1 MFNPL
6 SLIKRLAFPA
16 VATSSAPTQRPPAG
30 PVERVSTTPKTAGY
44 VSIAAQYQLRPRD
57 LPPLGFDQI
66 RSMLLD
72 PAVRLGLQMR
82 IAPICG
88 VEIAYNAGNGPDGKP
103 KWVPG
108 VLAKRPEVGEFV
120 RRQLARIWTH
130 GLEEILSAQVWGW
143 SAGEVMLR
151 ATSRG
156 TVEIDYLLG
165 RHAIDTRALIRRG
178 SLVGTRVMRVQN
190 GHSNSNVDLEFPK
203 SWFHSYRPEA
213 GAFYG
218 QSILLGAY
226 SPWADKAFQGGAT
239 DVRRL
244 FMHADAYGGKDMTYP
259 DGVTIVNGQ
268 EVSNRDLALQ
278 IIEQLQAG
286 GVTARP
292 AVFDG
297 NGNELWKL
305 TRATVAS
312 NPAHILQFPK
322 DLDTEIYHGL
332 EIPDDVIESETGAWA
347 GKRIPMAA
355 FYNSLDLWVMAIIGT
370 LTEQLLEPLVML
382 NFGRAEEFS
391 VTHKPLGQQ
400 AMEQQ
405 GDAGQGQGSQQPG
418 QSNPQQPSAG
428 NPQQQYQAGPQQPGM
443 PPQQRMGLD
452 PVEAVGHGVLN
463 AAELVQAA
471 REVIDSRGVAR
482 MASMGQPH
490 SFSSTQF
497 DLPGEICA
505 KIQSMQSRINP
516 SDLAPDGLELQP
528 HITVKYGLHTDD
540 PEEVR
545 SAAMLHDP
553 VAVTFGKCTIFPGE
567 EHDVVKVDVESNGLR
582 DLNQRLSD
590 TLPHT
595 DTHPGYKPHATIA
608 YVRSGLGERI
618 ASTLNDLEGAVAVFD
633 RVTFSD
639 KLRNHHSIP
648 LIGRSKRFSADPAGA
663 KWVTIGGRRDGNDKH
678 AGGFPVQLDEN
689 GIVLKGGPKGLRG
702 KHVSK
707 IVSHFKRMRNTP
719 AAKAKRAE
727 SMVKKQAKSWDM
739 SPDQYRQFVDQ
750 IWKDKA
756 DEHKTRES
764 AKADARKSLGV
775 TAGDVRRLEEQ
786 GFDYGSGKIKGLD
799 TVGREL
805 ATQYPELNW
814 GGGYGDDAGKDV
826 DDTDYDAKVWEL
838 LKEGKVALP
847 AKDSPEFHQEV
858 DEYLNYLA
866 DQTGGGSSDDSDE
879 QDDDSPIPFGLQR
892 SLDFDEDEHPRGDDG
907 KFARGGGK
915 ATTKAASK
923 STSKPKHAPTDIHQA
938 VQKIIDGDRKSS
950 LGQGHTTL
958 VSMEDLRRHLPQYS
972 KEELDAEIRKLR
984 ESGEYTMETGH
995 GRTTPEMRDAG
1006 IKEGPDNLI
1015 WISRR

>member
-6 SLIKRLAFPA
+6 SLIKRLALPA
-16 VATSSAPTQRPPAG
+16 VASPSAPTPRPPAG

-44 VSIAAQYQLRPRD
+44 VSIASQYQPRPRD
-57 LPPLGFDQI
+57 LPPLGFDMI

-88 VEIAYNAGNGPDGKP
+88 VEIAYNGGAGPDGKT

-108 VLAKRPEVGEFV
+108 VLARRPEVGEFV

-130 GLEEILSAQVWGW
+130 GLEEILSAQIWGW

-165 RHAIDTRALIRRG
+165 RHATDTRALIRRG
-178 SLVGTRVMRVQN
+178 SLVGTRVMRVQSGWSN
-190 GHSNSNVDLEFPK
+190 GNVDLEFPK
-203 SWFHSYRPEA
+203 AWFHAYRPEA

-218 QSILLGAY
+218 QPVLLGAY
-226 SPWADKAFQGGAT
+226 SPWADKCLQGGAT

-259 DGVTIVNGQ
+259 DGVTTIGTE
-268 EVSNRDLALQ
+268 EVANRDLALQ

-332 EIPDDVIESETGAWA
+332 EIPDDVIESKTGAWA

-355 FYNSLDLWVMAIIGT
+355 FYNSLDLWVMSLIGN
-370 LTEQLLEPLVML
+370 LTEQLLEPLVLL
-382 NFGRAEEFS
+382 NFGSAEEFA

-405 GDAGQGQGSQQPG
+405 GDAGQGQGGQQPG
-418 QSNPQQPSAG
+418 QSNPQQPPAG
-428 NPQQQYQAGPQQPGM
+428 NPQQQYQAGPQPGVRQPGVV
-443 PPQQRMGLD
+443 PQQRMGLD
-452 PVEAVGHGVLN
+452 PVLAVGQGVLS
-463 AAELVQAA
+463 AAELVKAA
-471 REVIDSRGVAR
+471 RQVLRLSFNEDEHARDESGKFTASEHAAHSLATHLTDEVFTDPQKFRNHYRDLNDDERKQVVKHLLERGLIHPVDAKKKKALTASEIYDSARGAYLKAKHSHEDDPVNRHVPFSESEAFEKMRGGRQVAR
-482 MASMGQPH
+482 MA
-490 SFSSTQF
+490 
-497 DLPGEICA
+497 A
-505 KIQSMQSRINP
+505 
-516 SDLAPDGLELQP
+516 DG
-528 HITVKYGLHTDD
+528 
-540 PEEVR
+540 
-545 SAAMLHDP
+545 S
-553 VAVTFGKCTIFPGE
+553 
-567 EHDVVKVDVESNGLR
+567 
-582 DLNQRLSD
+582 
-590 TLPHT
+590 
-595 DTHPGYKPHATIA
+595 
-608 YVRSGLGERI
+608 
-618 ASTLNDLEGAVAVFD
+618 
-633 RVTFSD
+633 
-639 KLRNHHSIP
+639 
-648 LIGRSKRFSADPAGA
+648 
-663 KWVTIGGRRDGNDKH
+663 KWVTIGGRKDGSDEH
-678 AGGFPVQLDEN
+678 VGGFPVQLDEN

-739 SPDQYRQFVDQ
+739 SPDQYRQFIDQ
-750 IWKDKA
+750 IWQDKA
-756 DEHKTRES
+756 AEHKARES

-814 GGGYGDDAGKDV
+814 GGGYGDDSGKSV

-838 LKEGKVALP
+838 LKEGKTDLP
-847 AKDSPEFHQEV
+847 AKDSPEFHTEV

-866 DQTGGGSSDDSDE
+866 DQTGGSSPEEEEDE
-879 QDDDSPIPFGLQR
+879 SPIPF
-892 SLDFDEDEHPRGDDG
+892 SL
-907 KFARGGGK
+907 
-915 ATTKAASK
+915 
-923 STSKPKHAPTDIHQA
+923 
-938 VQKIIDGDRKSS
+938 
-950 LGQGHTTL
+950 
-958 VSMEDLRRHLPQYS
+958 
-972 KEELDAEIRKLR
+972 EEQ
-984 ESGEYTMETGH
+984 
-995 GRTTPEMRDAG
+995 
-1006 IKEGPDNLI
+1006 
-1015 WISRR
+1015 